1 MFFDAPLSLT
11 ILATNITKIIM
22 AWIEQQILIG
32 IDGSE
37 GSNRAAEVGAEMAS
51 HFGSKITLLYVA
63 TSSDSPRY
71 SAKPTYTPTQEI
83 IVGEKLEIAKKIL
96 EEKKVGFDIAIEMG
110 DPAEKTLLCSQD
122 GFGMIILGTKGTST
136 LRDSLLGRVST
147 KVVNSSNVPVMIV
160 P

>member
-1 MFFDAPLSLT
+1 MFFDVPLSLT
-11 ILATNITKIIM
+11 ILATNITRIIM
-22 AWIEQQILIG
+22 AWIEKILIG

-37 GSNRAAEVGAEMAS
+37 GSNRAAEVIGADMAS

-96 EEKKVGFDIAIEMG
+96 EEKKIGFDIAIEMG
-110 DPAEKTLLCSQD
+110 DPAERVVSYVP
-122 GFGMIILGTKGTST
+122 MMVLG
-136 LRDSLLGRVST
+136 
-147 KVVNSSNVPVMIV
+147 
-160 P
+160 